1 MFEGLVEKLLEAYL
15 GEWITDYN
23 QLHLSVWSG
32 TVHLKNLRIR
42 PDLFDKF
49 KLPFIVHDGRIG
61 SIVIHIPWRALR
73 SEPVRITIER
83 VYLLISPIDEFA
95 QRDLAASP
103 ASSLSSFDELT
114 EAHLRRQRFFKQSKI
129 AAAELVRQERQR
141 SESES
146 SAAAAT
152 APATATS
159 AAKRR
164 DREELSFSDALLQVC
179 RGHILHACSLSL
191 SPFSPPTWIC
201 LISN

>member
-1 MFEGLVEKLLEAYL
+1 MFEGLVEKLLGAYL
-15 GEWITDYN
+15 GEWISDYN

-32 TVHLKNLRIR
+32 TINLKNLRIR

-49 KLPFIVHDGRIG
+49 KLPFVVHDGRIG

-73 SEPVRITIER
+73 SEPVRITVER

-95 QRDLAASP
+95 QRGMV
-103 ASSLSSFDELT
+103 ASSASSVSSFDELT

-146 SAAAAT
+146 SSAVA
-152 APATATS
+152 ATS

-164 DREELSFSDALLQVC
+164 DREALSFSDALLQVC
-179 RGHILHACSLSL
+179 LHHLVANKSSHVV
-191 SPFSPPTWIC
+191 TI
-201 LISN
+201 